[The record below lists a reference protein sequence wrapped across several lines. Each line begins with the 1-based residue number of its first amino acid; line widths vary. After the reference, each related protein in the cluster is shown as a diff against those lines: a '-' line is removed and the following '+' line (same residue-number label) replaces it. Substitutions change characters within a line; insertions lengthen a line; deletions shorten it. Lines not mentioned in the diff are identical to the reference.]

1 METPENYPA
10 PSSTIVITSYHCKIC
25 WRTSLGRRR
34 TKPCLQRT
42 STGRALRSSPVASA
56 WKGRHRTLSQR
67 VTTCHNVSHCDMTR
81 VSQKSQDSTI
91 GPLLPLGKGLVMM
104 ALLENVVPSMI
115 KANHWRRYVVSL
127 LSVKSRTTQNLGT
140 IWHHS
145 ILLDLST
152 KEGQTENWE
161 APVTLQRL
169 CAWICHGFYIA
180 LAAAWD
186 SLWLSL
192 YLFPLCPEAVS
203 ARLRKALDAFDTMKP
218 CPGVKQILECLRVST
233 DVWSQMISSVS
244 WPSHGCC
251 LDLWS
256 FALLLGLGC
265 NQNVWV
271 IDLNML
277 ES

>member
-104 ALLENVVPSMI
+104 ALLENVMPSMI

-192 YLFPLCPEAVS
+192 YLSPCVLKLFPQGFAKRLTHSTRWSRVLVS
-203 ARLRKALDAFDTMKP
+203 NRSWS
-218 CPGVKQILECLRVST
+218 VYECLLMC
-233 DVWSQMISSVS
+233 DLKWSQAS
-244 WPSHGCC
+244 
-251 LDLWS
+251 LDLLMV
-256 FALLLGLGC
+256 A
-265 NQNVWV
+265 V
-271 IDLNML
+271 
-277 ES
+277 